1 MRNSGV
7 SAVSESQEK
16 NVFDDTSVSNEE
28 PDGYPRV
35 DYFEVTV
42 EVVSPTGKS
51 FTSPYMI
58 LEEQILNSSEPI
70 RMLLEV
76 MTRDMAVIAT
86 SAVSDAQNNR

>member
-1 MRNSGV
+1 MN
-7 SAVSESQEK
+7 ESQEK
-16 NVFDDTSVSNEE
+16 KVFDDVNISDSEADDYT
-28 PDGYPRV
+28 RV
-35 DYFEVTV
+35 DHFVVTV
-42 EVVSPTGKS
+42 EAVSPTGKS
-51 FTSPYMI
+51 FTSSYMI

>member
-51 FTSPYMI
+51 FTSSYMV
-58 LEEQILNSSEPI
+58 LEEQILGSSEPI

>member
-1 MRNSGV
+1 M
-7 SAVSESQEK
+7 SESQEK
-16 NVFDDTSVSNEE
+16 NVFDEAKVSDTA

-35 DYFEVTV
+35 DHFEVTV

-51 FTSPYMI
+51 FTSSYMV
-58 LEEQILNSSEPI
+58 LDKQILNSSEPI

>member
-1 MRNSGV
+1 M
-7 SAVSESQEK
+7 SESQEK
-16 NVFDDTSVSNEE
+16 NVFDEAKVSDTA

-35 DYFEVTV
+35 NYFEVTV

-51 FTSPYMI
+51 FTSSYMV
-58 LEEQILNSSEPI
+58 LDKQILGSSEPI

-86 SAVSDAQNNR
+86 SAVSDAQNNL

>member
-1 MRNSGV
+1 M
-7 SAVSESQEK
+7 SASQAK
-16 NVFDDTSVSNEE
+16 NVFEDTSVSNEE

-35 DYFEVTV
+35 NYFEVRV
-42 EVVSPTGKS
+42 EVDSPTGKK
-51 FTSPYMI
+51 FTSSYMI
-58 LEEQILNSSEPI
+58 LDKQILNSSEPI

>member
-1 MRNSGV
+1 MN
-7 SAVSESQEK
+7 ESQEK
-16 NVFDDTSVSNEE
+16 NIFDDVNISDSEADDYT
-28 PDGYPRV
+28 RV
-35 DYFEVTV
+35 DHFKVTV

-51 FTSPYMI
+51 FTSSYMV
-58 LEEQILNSSEPI
+58 LDKQILNSSEPI

>member
-1 MRNSGV
+1 M
-7 SAVSESQEK
+7 SESQEK
-16 NVFDDTSVSNEE
+16 NVFDEAKVSNEE
-28 PDGYPRV
+28 PDGYPSV
-35 DYFEVTV
+35 DHFDVGV
-42 EVVSPTGKS
+42 EVVSPTGKKFIS
-51 FTSPYMI
+51 SYMI

>member
-1 MRNSGV
+1 MN
-7 SAVSESQEK
+7 ESQEK
-16 NVFDDTSVSNEE
+16 NVFDDVNISDSEADDYT
-28 PDGYPRV
+28 RV
-35 DYFEVTV
+35 DHFVVTV
-42 EVVSPTGKS
+42 EAVSPTGKS
-51 FTSPYMI
+51 FTSSYMI